1 MANSR
6 EVTSAISTDMLSYSY
21 LSAGKISSLIPK
33 EFTVRHAE
41 VVGWRPMVRLQ
52 RIVTQLRDVGID
64 VSDFH
69 LRTGPEARSGL
80 FDTLKILALQQLIHS
95 ADAVV
100 KKFPQTPL
108 LLHAPEAA
116 SPRVFRSILRYRP
129 SFLWVENHK
138 KGLAGIL
145 EAKRLVHLY
154 RANGIRSA
162 IMFDGAHEIGPETLA
177 TSRNFRTHWDGMLAA
192 KMDSDVWGEHVP
204 VGTDPTDAFPLSHV
218 SDAMWNDYARCS
230 SPNLKLRVV
239 ENQQHTRLL
248 YISKRALPSVVKR
261 NGEIYSLLQRAGVVK
276 FE

>member
-1 MANSR
+1 MANFR
-6 EVTSAISTDMLSYSY
+6 EVTSAISTDMLSYGY

-41 VVGWRPMVRLQ
+41 VVGWRPMMRLQ
-52 RIVTQLRDVGID
+52 KIVTQLRDVGID

-80 FDTLKILALQQLIHS
+80 FDTLKILVLQQLIHS
-95 ADAVV
+95 ADNVA

-108 LLHAPEAA
+108 LMHAPEAA
-116 SPRVFRSILRYRP
+116 SPRVFRSILRHKP

-138 KGLAGIL
+138 KGRAGVR

-154 RANGIRSA
+154 RANGIPSA

-177 TSRNFRTHWDGMLAA
+177 TPRNFRMHWDGMLAA
-192 KMDSDVWGEHVP
+192 KMDPDVWGEHVP
-204 VGTDPTDAFPLSHV
+204 VGTDPTDAFPLAHV
-218 SDAMWNDYARCS
+218 SDEMWNEYAHRS

-248 YISKRALPSVVKR
+248 FISKRAISSVVKR
-261 NGEIYSLLQRAGVVK
+261 NGEIYSRLQKAGIVN